1 MSARQ
6 PAQQWL
12 VALWG
17 VLGVMAMVL
26 FAIVRL
32 TPMVIEALEESLNV
46 LQWLAFAANIAVMAW
61 SEGYRGFQLKF
72 SPRVVAR
79 ALYLY
84 RHSTS
89 FGTQLCAPLFCIGYF
104 DACRRTKVG
113 AWVGTTGIVILIL
126 LVHQLQQPWRG
137 IVDAGV
143 VVGLSWGLVS
153 LAVMAFRTFRTG
165 EYLVSPKV
173 PDRYNND

>member
-1 MSARQ
+1 MSAKQ
-6 PAQQWL
+6 PVQQRL
-12 VALWG
+12 VAFWG
-17 VLGVMAMVL
+17 VLGVMAIVL

-32 TPMVIEALEESLNV
+32 TPFVISALEAGLDV
-46 LQWLAFAANIAVMAW
+46 VQWIAFAVNIIVMAW
-61 SEGYRGFQLKF
+61 SEGYRGFQSKF

-84 RHSTS
+84 RHPASL
-89 FGTQLCAPLFCIGYF
+89 GTQLCAPLFCIGYF

-126 LVHQLQQPWRG
+126 LVHQLEQPWRG

-143 VVGLSWGLVS
+143 VVGLSWGLIS
-153 LAVMAFRTFRTG
+153 LIVMAVKTFSAG

-173 PDRYNND
+173 PDRYNNG